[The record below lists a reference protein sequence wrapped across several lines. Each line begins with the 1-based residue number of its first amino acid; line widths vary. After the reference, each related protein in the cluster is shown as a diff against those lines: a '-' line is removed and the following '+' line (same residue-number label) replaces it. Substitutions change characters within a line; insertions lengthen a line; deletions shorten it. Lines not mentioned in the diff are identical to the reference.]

1 MYVGNQKAVID
12 YFKTATEFFLAG
24 EYEWKLSGFFTG
36 AQIER
41 INKVKDLDAINIIK
55 DCQKNDVDIIT
66 YNSEFYPKELLKIED
81 LPILLYSK
89 GRKEI
94 LSNEN
99 KFAIVGSRHP
109 SNDYL
114 KATSE
119 FARVL
124 AENSMTIVS
133 GGAMGIDSAAHE
145 EAIKNNADTVCV
157 LGSGLC
163 FPYRTSFISLAKK
176 IENTGV
182 LISEFPPKT
191 PAYKYNFPI
200 RNRIISGISSG
211 ILITQAGYKSG
222 SLITARYAL
231 EQGKDVF
238 VTPGP
243 IFHNG
248 FMGSNKLIKDGA
260 IPVLTPNDILYEYN
274 IIDYNS
280 NENFEIAS
288 KPKQKKSLDGDFDRE
303 SIIVYEN
310 ITGEEISFDDL
321 LQVTN
326 LTADKLMIIL
336 TKLEMAEYIQV
347 TQTGKYVYA

>member
-1 MYVGNQKAVID
+1 MYIGNQKSVMD

-55 DCQKNDVDIIT
+55 DCQKNNIDIIT
-66 YNSEFYPKELLKIED
+66 YNSKFYPKELLKIED

-89 GRKEI
+89 GRKEL

-114 KATSE
+114 KVTSE

-124 AENSMTIVS
+124 AENNNTIVS

-145 EAIKNNADTVCV
+145 EAIKNNSATICV

-163 FPYRTSFISLAKK
+163 FPYRISFIPLSKK

-182 LISEFPPKT
+182 LISEFPPST

-200 RNRIISGISSG
+200 RNRIISGLSRG
-211 ILITQAGYKSG
+211 VLITQAGYKSG

-243 IFHNG
+243 IFKNG
-248 FMGSNKLIKDGA
+248 FLGSNKLIKDGA

-274 IIDYNS
+274 ITDYNS
-280 NENFEIAS
+280 NENFEILS
-288 KPKQKKSLDGDFDRE
+288 KPKKKKSLDGDFDE
-303 SIIVYEN
+303 DTIKVYQN
-310 ITGEEISFDDL
+310 ITEEEIAFDDL
-321 LQVTN
+321 LQKTK

-336 TKLEMAEYIQV
+336 TKLEMAEYIKV
-347 TQTGKYVYA
+347 TQTGKYIYS

>member
-1 MYVGNQKAVID
+1 MYIGNQKSVMD

-55 DCQKNDVDIIT
+55 DCQKNNIDIIT
-66 YNSEFYPKELLKIED
+66 YNSKFYPKELLKIED

-89 GRKEI
+89 GRKEL

-99 KFAIVGSRHP
+99 KFAIVGSRYP

-114 KATSE
+114 KVTSE

-124 AENSMTIVS
+124 AENNMTIVS

-145 EAIKNNADTVCV
+145 EAIKNNAATICV

-163 FPYRTSFISLAKK
+163 FPYRTSFIPLSKK

-182 LISEFPPKT
+182 LISEFPPST

-200 RNRIISGISSG
+200 RNRIISGLSRG
-211 ILITQAGYKSG
+211 VLITQAGYKSG

-243 IFHNG
+243 IFNNG
-248 FMGSNKLIKDGA
+248 FLGSNKLIKDGA

-274 IIDYNS
+274 ITDYNS
-280 NENFEIAS
+280 NENFDILT
-288 KPKQKKSLDGDFDRE
+288 KPKKKKNLDGDFDE
-303 SIIVYEN
+303 DTIKVYEN
-310 ITGEEISFDDL
+310 ITEEEMAFDDL
-321 LQVTN
+321 LQKTK

-336 TKLEMAEYIQV
+336 TKLEMAEYIKV
-347 TQTGKYVYA
+347 TQTGKYIYS

>member
-1 MYVGNQKAVID
+1 MYIGNQKSVMD

-55 DCQKNDVDIIT
+55 DCQKNNIDIIT
-66 YNSEFYPKELLKIED
+66 YNSKFYPKELLKIED

-89 GRKEI
+89 GRKEL

-114 KATSE
+114 KVTSA

-124 AENSMTIVS
+124 AENNMTIVS
-133 GGAMGIDSAAHE
+133 GGAMGIDSVAHE
-145 EAIKNNADTVCV
+145 EAIKNNADTICV

-163 FPYRTSFISLAKK
+163 FQYRTSFIPLSKK

-200 RNRIISGISSG
+200 RNRIISGLSRG
-211 ILITQAGYKSG
+211 VLITQAGYKSG

-243 IFHNG
+243 IFKNG
-248 FMGSNKLIKDGA
+248 FLGSNKLIKDGA
-260 IPVLTPNDILYEYN
+260 IPVLTPSDILYEYN
-274 IIDYNS
+274 ITNYNS
-280 NENFEIAS
+280 NENFDILT
-288 KPKQKKSLDGDFDRE
+288 KPKKKKSLDGDFDE
-303 SIIVYEN
+303 DIIKVYEN
-310 ITGEEISFDDL
+310 ITEEEMAFDDL
-321 LQVTN
+321 LQKTK

-336 TKLEMAEYIQV
+336 TKLEMAEYIKV
-347 TQTGKYVYA
+347 TQTGKYIYS

>member
-1 MYVGNQKAVID
+1 MQERFFDENLIFDVRLSLALIYIGNQKSVMD

-55 DCQKNDVDIIT
+55 DCQKNNIDIIT
-66 YNSEFYPKELLKIED
+66 YNSKLYPKELLKIED

-89 GRKEI
+89 GRKEL

-114 KATSE
+114 KVTSA
-119 FARVL
+119 FARVI
-124 AENSMTIVS
+124 AENNMTIVS

-145 EAIKNNADTVCV
+145 EAINNNADTICV

-163 FPYRTSFISLAKK
+163 FPYRTSFIPLSKK

-191 PAYKYNFPI
+191 PAY
-200 RNRIISGISSG
+200 
-211 ILITQAGYKSG
+211 
-222 SLITARYAL
+222 
-231 EQGKDVF
+231 
-238 VTPGP
+238 
-243 IFHNG
+243 
-248 FMGSNKLIKDGA
+248 
-260 IPVLTPNDILYEYN
+260 
-274 IIDYNS
+274 
-280 NENFEIAS
+280 
-288 KPKQKKSLDGDFDRE
+288 
-303 SIIVYEN
+303 
-310 ITGEEISFDDL
+310 
-321 LQVTN
+321 
-326 LTADKLMIIL
+326 
-336 TKLEMAEYIQV
+336 
-347 TQTGKYVYA
+347 

>member
-1 MYVGNQKAVID
+1 MYIGNQKSVLD

-41 INKVKDLDAINIIK
+41 INGIKDLVAINIIK
-55 DCQKNDVDIIT
+55 DCQKNNIDIIT
-66 YNSEFYPKELLKIED
+66 YNSKFYPKELLKIED

-89 GRKEI
+89 GRKE
-94 LSNEN
+94 LLLNEN

-109 SNDYL
+109 TNDYL
-114 KATSE
+114 KATGA
-119 FARVL
+119 FVRAL
-124 AENSMTIVS
+124 AENNMTIVS
-133 GGAMGIDSAAHE
+133 GGAMGIDSVAHK
-145 EAIKNNADTVCV
+145 EAINNNADTICV
-157 LGSGLC
+157 LGNGLC
-163 FPYRTSFISLAKK
+163 FPYRTSFIPLAKK

-182 LISEFPPKT
+182 LVSEFPPKT

-200 RNRIISGISSG
+200 RNRIISGLSRG
-211 ILITQAGYKSG
+211 VLITQAGYKSG

-243 IFHNG
+243 IFNNG
-248 FMGSNKLIKDGA
+248 FVGSNKLIKDGA

-274 IIDYNS
+274 ITNYNS
-280 NENFEIAS
+280 NENFDILT
-288 KPKQKKSLDGDFDRE
+288 KPKKKKSLDGNFYEDT
-303 SIIVYEN
+303 IKVYEN

-321 LQVTN
+321 LQNTK

-336 TKLEMAEYIQV
+336 TKLEMAEYIKV
-347 TQTGKYVYA
+347 TQTGKYVYS